1 LLGLSWEVRNVKIS
15 WVKITEEQVQTL
27 FGKNLKYMSGT
38 LSLTGLG
45 ENIKTI
51 ENAFAELENVGEG
64 ITITSCAYMTAIRL
78 PNLQTV
84 TGSIVVKTNGV
95 VGEIYFKGL
104 NETGNILI
112 DTEPTLERVRL
123 PKLSLVGEV
132 VLTNLLALKAL
143 AMPELKSAD
152 RVYFSNTPLLE
163 DLCDFG
169 LTLLGVQPDQVDF
182 SEVDGFLKIGNTS
195 FLAAGGIVD
204 PEECNTVVGSPS
216 NRTRSS
222 ECGTGPQ
229 ASLVVLIV
237 SVCVALCIGAGG
249 GYFAAR
255 RSISPDREDLD
266 GGSTVISDGPT
277 LADMREAARGE
288 QEKRMQDNFIPPQG
302 EAGRGPNDILF

>member
-1 LLGLSWEVRNVKIS
+1 VKIS
-15 WVKITEEQVQTL
+15 WAKITEEQVETL
-27 FGKNLKYMSGT
+27 FSKNLKQMSGT
-38 LSLTGLG
+38 LSLMGLG

-51 ENAFAELENVGEG
+51 ENAFAELRVVGEG

-84 TGSIVVKTNGV
+84 LGSIVVKTNGAV
-95 VGEIYFKGL
+95 EQIQFKGL

-123 PKLSLVGEV
+123 PEVTSVGEV

-143 AMPELKSAD
+143 SMPELKSAD
-152 RVYFSNTPLLE
+152 RVYFSNIPLLE

-169 LTLLGVQPDQVDF
+169 LTLLGVQPDQVNF
-182 SEVDGFLKIGNTS
+182 SEVGGILKIGNTS
-195 FLAAGGIVD
+195 LLAAGGIVD
-204 PEECNTVVGSPS
+204 PEDCNIVVGSLS

-222 ECGTGPQ
+222 ECSTGPQ

-237 SVCVALCIGAGG
+237 SVCVALSIGAGG

-255 RSISPDREDLD
+255 RSTLPDREELN
-266 GGSTVISDGPT
+266 GGTTVISDGPT

-288 QEKRMQDNFIPPQG
+288 QEKRMQDNFIQPQG